1 MHLGLRFLDLSIAVH
16 QTLSWINILA
26 VVVIV
31 TVIVI
36 AVIAVIAVVVQLGGA
51 ANGDAIALISGPS
64 GLAKCGHADMRTC
77 GSIVAFN

>member
-31 TVIVI
+31 TVI
-36 AVIAVIAVVVQLGGA
+36 VIAVIAVVVQLGGA